1 MPGIN
6 SRTIVFITGAFVSHR
21 CWDDWKTFFE
31 RRGYKIVVPAWPGK
45 DADPE
50 VLRSSHPSGDIAKVT
65 MNELI
70 DHYGQIIEDL
80 PEEPVLIGHSLGGLL
95 VQVLLNNGLGAAG
108 IAIHSVPPL
117 GVMPFEL
124 SFYKSNLSAFGF
136 FSDINKTYLISFR
149 KWQYAFTN
157 GMSFE
162 EQKKAYEDLAI
173 PESKRAIRGALTSAA
188 KVDFKAEHNPLLIV
202 AGNSDQCIPASLN
215 ERNFKK
221 YKSKS
226 SVTQFVVRE
235 GRNHFVLGQP
245 TWKEDA
251 QFILDWI
258 QKH

>member
-1 MPGIN
+1 MPGID
-6 SRTIVFITGAFVSHR
+6 SRTIVFITGAFVSHH
-21 CWDDWKTFFE
+21 CWDNWKTFFE
-31 RRGYKIVVPAWPGK
+31 RRGYKIVLPAWPRK
-45 DADPE
+45 DADAE
-50 VLRSSHPSGDIAKVT
+50 ALRNNHPDSAIAKVT
-65 MNELI
+65 LNELI

-80 PEEPVLIGHSLGGLL
+80 PEEPILIGHSLGGLL
-95 VQVLLNNGLGAAG
+95 VQILLNNAFGAAG
-108 IAIHSVPPL
+108 IAIHSVPPQ
-117 GVMPFEL
+117 GVIPIEL
-124 SFYKSNLSAFGF
+124 SFYKSNLSALGF
-136 FSDINKTYLISFR
+136 FTDINKTYLISFR

-162 EQKKAYEDLAI
+162 QQKKAYEMLAV

-188 KVDFKAEHNPLLIV
+188 KVDFKAEHNPLLII
-202 AGNSDQCIPASLN
+202 AGSSDQCIPASLN
-215 ERNFKK
+215 ERNYKK

-226 SVTQFVVRE
+226 SVTQFVVRD